1 MRRNFNIPLN
11 PNGASENATDLDGM
25 RTEIEEA
32 LTRATRFDV
41 KFGKNLPKNISAA
54 SEYFPIAIIA
64 MQLFRVAYAKMKSGR
79 VSRTDVLLQM
89 RKDKTELLALI
100 ELAESD
106 SDAMYEKLH
115 AFHRAIDQ
123 RR

>member
-1 MRRNFNIPLN
+1 MK
-11 PNGASENATDLDGM
+11 
-25 RTEIEEA
+25 TEIEEA

-54 SEYFPIAIIA
+54 SEYFPIAITA

-79 VSRTDVLLQM
+79 VSRNDVLLQM